1 MQGLSDHLDALRG
14 IDNRFSNPE
23 TREREREQTLKK
35 IKEMMTCLS
44 GPLPWIGRILTT
56 KKYYGGTVRKLNFKT
71 RKGTLEFIIDNGAK
85 YECIVPLNDLLDIQE
100 FKTIDG
106 KPLFIRNHNHKE

>member
-1 MQGLSDHLDALRG
+1 MQELSDRLKALRD
-14 IDNRFSNPE
+14 IDDRFSNPVI
-23 TREREREQTLKK
+23 RERERKRILAGV
-35 IKEMMTCLS
+35 KEMMACLS

-71 RKGTLEFIIDNGAK
+71 KKGTLEFIIDNGVK
-85 YECIVPLNDLLDIQE
+85 YEREVPLVELLDVQE
-100 FKTIDG
+100 FQTIEG